1 MGIHGMANMY
11 SEKTNTISISG
22 RAMQN
27 IFFDITRLAWH
38 LRRSDTYSG
47 IQRAAV
53 MMIAETVDRVG
64 AEHVFLSFYDTRKLR
79 YRAISMRSV
88 ETEALVD
95 ARKFRSILGIDVD
108 EDTVFPPLRSYASN
122 RKKYL
127 FHMARFHLNALLRN
141 NAFFRQRNVTIADW
155 KSYLRAKRQTG
166 KAVVGTE
173 FVTLARKGDH
183 LILLD
188 CSWALA
194 RSIPHFQKA
203 HKNGLLVHVMV
214 YDLIPIVRPDLV
226 TEGASMQLYDWLL
239 STLDFTTR
247 YLVSSQATKNDL
259 EAFQKAHKVSRP
271 ISLISLAQNM
281 ITSGPVVQAKGPLAE
296 RVNAEAYPRVL
307 ELVGV
312 KDAIRSLLQM
322 PYVLC
327 VGTLET
333 RKNNWRIALAWDL
346 LRKTVPI
353 SQMPKLVFAGRSGWM
368 NDDFN
373 RLMANTGQL
382 DGFVSLIEAPS
393 DAELALLYRN
403 CSFTILASHYEGWGL
418 PVGESLSYGKTAV
431 VSDNSSLPEVGGD
444 LVRYCDPLSPQS
456 IMQACHDLIVEP
468 SQREALEA
476 RIRATQLRT
485 WDDVATDLIKAT
497 VGQTE
502 VV

>member
-1 MGIHGMANMY
+1 MP
-11 SEKTNTISISG
+11 
-22 RAMQN
+22 N
-27 IFFDITRLAWH
+27 IFFDITGLVWH
-38 LRRSDTYSG
+38 LKRSDTYSG
-47 IQRAAV
+47 IQRTAV
-53 MMIAETVDRVG
+53 MMIVETAARLG
-64 AEHVFLSFYDTRKLR
+64 AQHIFLSFYDTRKLR
-79 YRAISMRSV
+79 YRAISMQSIDRQ
-88 ETEALVD
+88 TLID
-95 ARKFRSILGIDVD
+95 PRKFRATLGIDVD
-108 EDTVFPPLRSYASN
+108 KNAVFSPLRGYANN
-122 RKKYL
+122 RKKYS
-127 FHMARFHLNALLRN
+127 FHLARFHLNGLLGN

-155 KSYLRAKRQTG
+155 KSYLRDKRQKG
-166 KAVVGTE
+166 KAEAGTE
-173 FVTLARKGDH
+173 FSAVARKGDH

-188 CSWALA
+188 SSWTVS
-194 RSIPHFQKA
+194 RSITQFKKA
-203 HKNGLLVHVMV
+203 HENGLLVHMMV
-214 YDLIPIVRPDLV
+214 YDLIPIIRPDLV
-226 TEGASMQLYDWLL
+226 PENAPLKLYDWLL
-239 STLDFTTR
+239 STLDFTTG
-247 YLVSSQATKNDL
+247 YVAISQATKTDM
-259 EAFQKAHKVSRP
+259 EAFLVAHNAERP
-271 ISLISLAQNM
+271 ISLVLLAQEVISN
-281 ITSGPVVQAKGPLAE
+281 VQKGQTKGPLAE
-296 RVNAEAYPRVL
+296 RVNAEAFPQLL

-312 KDAIRSLLQM
+312 KDTIRSLLQM

-373 RLMANTGQL
+373 RLMVNTGQL

-456 IMQACHDLIVEP
+456 IMKACHDLIVEP

-485 WDDVATDLIKAT
+485 WKDVAKDLIKAT
-497 VGQTE
+497 AGQTE

>member
-1 MGIHGMANMY
+1 MANIL
-11 SEKTNTISISG
+11 STRPNTISSSG

-53 MMIAETVDRVG
+53 MMIAETVNRVG
-64 AEHVFLSFYDTRKLR
+64 AEHVFLSLYDTRKLR
-79 YRAISMRSV
+79 YRAISMRSI
-88 ETEALVD
+88 ETETLID
-95 ARKFRSILGIDVD
+95 ARKFRSVLGMDVD
-108 EDTVFPPLRSYASN
+108 EDAVFPPLRGYASN
-122 RKKYL
+122 RKKYS
-127 FHMARFHLNALLRN
+127 FHLARFHLNALLRN
-141 NAFFRQRNVTIADW
+141 NTFFRQRNVTIADW

-166 KAVVGTE
+166 KAIAGTE
-173 FVTLARKGDH
+173 FASLASKGDH

-194 RSIPHFQKA
+194 RSIPHFKKA
-203 HKNGLLVHVMV
+203 HENGLSVHVMV
-214 YDLIPIVRPDLV
+214 YDLIPIVRPELV

-239 STLDFTTR
+239 SSLDFTTG
-247 YLVSSQATKNDL
+247 YLACSQATKTDL
-259 EAFQKAHKVSRP
+259 EAFQKAHNVSRP
-271 ISLISLAQNM
+271 VSLIPLAQNM
-281 ITSGPVVQAKGPLAE
+281 VTAAPVVQAKGPLAE

-353 SQMPKLVFAGRSGWM
+353 NQMPKLVFAGRSGWM

-373 RLMANTGQL
+373 RLMVNTGQL
-382 DGFVSLIEAPS
+382 DGFISLIEAPS
-393 DAELALLYRN
+393 DAELALLYQN

-431 VSDNSSLPEVGGD
+431 VSNNSSLPEVGGD

-456 IMQACHDLIVEP
+456 IMQACHDLIVDP

-476 RIRATQLRT
+476 CIRATRLRT
-485 WDDVATDLIKAT
+485 WADVADDMIKAT
-497 VGQTE
+497 VRDKAIL
-502 VV
+502 